1 MQAIIVA
8 GGPGS
13 RLRPLTDFRPKH
25 VLPVGGVPFL
35 AHQLARL
42 AAAGVEQVALAV
54 SYRAGDI
61 VDVLGDGS
69 AYGVQLRYVVEAT
82 PRGTGGA
89 IRAGGAALDGA
100 GSDPVVVLN
109 GDVLSDHDIAA
120 QVAHFEAAG
129 AEVSLHVVGVGD
141 ARAYGSVPTDASGR
155 VSAFEEKS
163 ARPVSSQINA
173 GCYVFRRS
181 VIAQIP
187 ANAVVSVERETFP
200 GLLAAGRLL
209 VGHRCDSY
217 WLDVGTPQ
225 ALVHASSD
233 LVRGVVG
240 SPALVGSPGQRWV
253 HPDAVVHPTATVVGG
268 SAVGPGATVGAG
280 AHVDASVV
288 MADATVGAGSVVRR
302 CALGPGSRIG
312 ADVVADEVVLGDRAE
327 VGSGYRPER
336 GVRVACDARLP
347 ASAGHRP

>member
-1 MQAIIVA
+1 MQAISVA

-69 AYGVQLRYVVEAT
+69 A
-82 PRGTGGA
+82 
-89 IRAGGAALDGA
+89 

-109 GDVLSDHDIAA
+109 GDVLPDHDIAA
-120 QVAHFEAAG
+120 QVAHFEGAA
-129 AEVSLHVVGVGD
+129 ADVSLHVVGVAD

-181 VIAQIP
+181 VIEQIP

-200 GLLAAGRLL
+200 GLLAAG
-209 VGHRCDSY
+209 
-217 WLDVGTPQ
+217 
-225 ALVHASSD
+225 ASS
-233 LVRGVVG
+233 LGT
-240 SPALVGSPGQRWV
+240 A
-253 HPDAVVHPTATVVGG
+253 ATATGWTWEPRRRWCTPRATSCAAS
-268 SAVGPGATVGAG
+268 SA
-280 AHVDASVV
+280 
-288 MADATVGAGSVVRR
+288 RR
-302 CALGPGSRIG
+302 P
-312 ADVVADEVVLGDRAE
+312 
-327 VGSGYRPER
+327 
-336 GVRVACDARLP
+336 
-347 ASAGHRP
+347 